1 MAATVAPRLG
11 SAAAPRTAAVP
22 PGIVRLATFT
32 LLGAFTASAWGTN
45 LLSPSGSGRAVLM
58 AVIAAAVGAVMLG
71 LADVPNPLLR
81 NAACAAAVLF
91 GIGFTFEAAGVGAR
105 LLVPDAWGDLAS
117 GINQGIASLP
127 DAAVPYQG
135 VDEWVRTTILAGAG
149 GLMLLAAGI
158 AFWPRATI
166 GRPTAAA
173 VALGV

>member
-71 LADVPNPLLR
+71 LADVHNPILR
-81 NAACAAAVLF
+81 NGGCAVAVLF
-91 GIGFTFEAAGVGAR
+91 GIGFMFEAAGVGAR
-105 LLVPDAWGDLAS
+105 LLVPDAWGDLAGGS
-117 GINQGIASLP
+117 HPGLNPLP
-127 DAAVPYQG
+127 HPTGPYVG
-135 VDEWVRTTILAGAG
+135 GPGGGRTAIPPG
-149 GLMLLAAGI
+149 
-158 AFWPRATI
+158 
-166 GRPTAAA
+166 
-173 VALGV
+173 